1 MLTVITVYLNEECFL
16 FISLMWILF
25 VSYLQ
30 ITNVK
35 DQNSYK
41 NKNEASYILSL
52 CFDIFFKNKQQLVAF
67 VTKSTIIS
75 FFVPGRWHS
84 FSLNPSLSPNIFHSV
99 VESSLYS
106 WNYFQFFVI
115 LRAFKCIS
123 FYNFLIFDNQKSIK
137 KNEG

>member
-41 NKNEASYILSL
+41 K
-52 CFDIFFKNKQQLVAF
+52 
-67 VTKSTIIS
+67 
-75 FFVPGRWHS
+75 
-84 FSLNPSLSPNIFHSV
+84 
-99 VESSLYS
+99 
-106 WNYFQFFVI
+106 
-115 LRAFKCIS
+115 
-123 FYNFLIFDNQKSIK
+123 
-137 KNEG
+137 